1 MSNKTSRFSSSGIPP
16 SAGRFSD
23 ARPAFADAY
32 TTGNSICSSFAS
44 RSKKSSYASSTTSAI
59 RESGRSTLLMSKI
72 TGRFFSSALRNT
84 KRVCGNGP
92 SDASTS
98 KITPSTIS
106 SPRSTSPPKSAW
118 PGVSIMLT
126 ILFPRFTAVF
136 FAKIVIP
143 FSRSRSIESI
153 MRSWP
158 SSCFLYAAKA
168 PDCHSIASTSV
179 VLPWST

>member
-1 MSNKTSRFSSSGIPP
+1 MSNKTSKFSSSGIPP
-16 SAGRFSD
+16 SAGRLSD
-23 ARPAFADAY
+23 ARPALADAY
-32 TTGNSICSSFAS
+32 TTGNSICSSVAS
-44 RSKKSSYASSTTSAI
+44 RSKNNSYASSTTSAI
-59 RESGRSTLLMSKI
+59 RESGRSTLLINKI
-72 TGRFFSSALRNT
+72 TGKFFSSALRKT

-126 ILFPRFTAVF
+126 IVSPRLTAVF
-136 FAKIVIP
+136 LARIVIP

-153 MRSWP
+153 MRSLL
-158 SSCFLYAAKA
+158 SSCFL
-168 PDCHSIASTSV
+168 
-179 VLPWST
+179 